1 MNVVFYALRRALKG
15 MDEHRFLSV
24 ATASAVATV
33 LLLTGAFLLVL
44 SNLSG
49 VMDRWGK
56 DVQISCYLVNGLE
69 DDRLFELKAELE
81 SHPEVASVTYVD
93 PREAMARFGESV
105 DGMERILAD
114 LDSNPLPASL
124 EVRLH
129 ATHQQPESVAK
140 VANAIA
146 RPEFVDMDYSQE
158 WVERYHTFLALLRL
172 SALVLGGLLLV
183 SAAFLVSNTI
193 RLAIYSRRDELAI
206 ISLVGGTRW
215 FGRLPFLLE
224 GAIQGLAGAA
234 LALSLLVLLYRYAFV
249 QVQASLGMILGPDV
263 LHFLR
268 PEALLG
274 LCLAGVAVGFLGAL
288 TSVMRAVEEGL

>member
-1 MNVVFYALRRALKG
+1 MS
-15 MDEHRFLSV
+15 LS
-24 ATASAVATV
+24 
-33 LLLTGAFLLVL
+33 
-44 SNLSG
+44 
-49 VMDRWGK
+49 
-56 DVQISCYLVNGLE
+56 
-69 DDRLFELKAELE
+69 
-81 SHPEVASVTYVD
+81 
-93 PREAMARFGESV
+93 
-105 DGMERILAD
+105 
-114 LDSNPLPASL
+114 
-124 EVRLH
+124 
-129 ATHQQPESVAK
+129 
-140 VANAIA
+140 
-146 RPEFVDMDYSQE
+146 
-158 WVERYHTFLALLRL
+158 HTFLALLRL